1 MVPAEAEGVATPPLL
16 WPELFDLGP
25 LPQHGEGEPGQPP
38 AQRMGFERDEF
49 GMVVTEVT
57 IVTTRKRYRVEDA

>member
-1 MVPAEAEGVATPPLL
+1 MEAEGVATPPLL

-25 LPQHGEGEPGQPP
+25 LLQHGEGEPGQPPAP

-49 GMVVTEVT
+49 GTVVTEVT
-57 IVTTRKRYRVEDA
+57 IVATHKRYRVEDA